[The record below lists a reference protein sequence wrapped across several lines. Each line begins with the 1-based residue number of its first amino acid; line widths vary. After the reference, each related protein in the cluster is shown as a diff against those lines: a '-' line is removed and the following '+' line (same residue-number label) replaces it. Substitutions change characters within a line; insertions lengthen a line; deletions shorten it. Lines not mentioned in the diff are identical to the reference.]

1 MKILWLAILL
11 GVVLVAGWV
20 AFFVWEPEEHSAPV
34 ELKQRISSDY
44 DISFKYPSSYFLEEK
59 EVGNAERGHH
69 VFILTEDTE
78 ENKNLREGKEGVPR
92 EGPLAMTIDIYQNN
106 LDQLTT
112 DLWIAST
119 SDSNYKLSID
129 GAISTTSVG
138 GLTAKSYRWSGLY
151 EGKSVVIATPLF
163 VYMFSVTSMTPEDAI
178 LQDFQQMLA
187 SVKFE

>member
-11 GVVLVAGWV
+11 GIVLVAGWV
-20 AFFVWEPEEHSAPV
+20 AFFVWEPTKQATVV
-34 ELKQRISSDY
+34 ELKQHISSDY
-44 DISFKYPSSYFLEEK
+44 DISFKYPNTYFLEEK
-59 EVGNAERGHH
+59 EVGNAERGHY

-78 ENKNLREGKEGVPR
+78 ENKNLREGKEGIPR
-92 EGPLAMTIDIYQNN
+92 EGSLAMTIDIYQNN

-138 GLTAKSYRWSGLY
+138 GLTAKRYRWSGLY

-163 VYMFSVTSMTPEDAI
+163 VYMFSVTSITREDVI
-178 LQDFQQMLA
+178 LQDFERVLA